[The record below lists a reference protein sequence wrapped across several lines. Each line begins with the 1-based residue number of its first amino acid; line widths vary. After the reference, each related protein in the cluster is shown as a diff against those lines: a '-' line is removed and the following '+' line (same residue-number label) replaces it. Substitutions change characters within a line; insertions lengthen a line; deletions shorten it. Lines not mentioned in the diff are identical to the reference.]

1 MSSKLN
7 ADQVENNKYLK
18 LVMMTVRL
26 LSKQGLAFRGKT
38 DDDSNFNNV
47 LETLIEVAGEKCN
60 LQEDKKHASPDMQN
74 EMMQIFHDDVMRNVV
89 KKHMQMNF
97 SAFWQTK
104 ERIQAMQSCFL

>member
-7 ADQVENNKYLK
+7 ADQVENNKHLK

-47 LETLIEVAGEKCN
+47 LDALIEVAGENVIC
-60 LQEDKKHASPDMQN
+60 KK
-74 EMMQIFHDDVMRNVV
+74 IRNMH
-89 KKHMQMNF
+89 KKDLHMFYLEKSTM
-97 SAFWQTK
+97 
-104 ERIQAMQSCFL
+104 IP